1 MAGRIEIY
9 EVEGGQV
16 LGEIDETQLKQ
27 MIDLMEEEFEGD
39 QDYWID
45 EATLGMLMEGGADPD
60 LCVRLRDA
68 LGGREGFEVA
78 WRRV

>member
-1 MAGRIEIY
+1 MAQRIEMY
-9 EVEGGQV
+9 DVETGNV

-27 MIDLMEEEFEGD
+27 LIDLMEEEFEGD

-45 EATLGMLMEGGADPD
+45 LPTIEMLAEKGADPD
-60 LCVRLRDA
+60 LLVRLRDA
-68 LGGREGFEVA
+68 LGGREGFDVA